1 MSVRYQRVIIDTT
14 LFPIPY
20 YSFQIPVPKFLFVED
35 SIKFPVIQ
43 VSKSLCLKLL
53 TCLSCFSVCYVVFI
67 RPTVVQER
75 LRA

>member
-1 MSVRYQRVIIDTT
+1 MSIRYQRVIIDTT

-53 TCLSCFSVCYVVFI
+53 SVCYVVFI